1 MMRYSRRR
9 LAQLLGVGALVRLT
23 SGATPAL
30 AAAPSPIPT
39 QPSANK
45 PVPFERGDV
54 VVGCTLLNYPT
65 DDHRGIGRLLH
76 YDGDL
81 KLKNT
86 IWLDDTTHIV
96 QGTRF
101 GPDGTLWAFDSFAY
115 KIVRFDRRGRRLPNF
130 KAPPKSFAHVNFL
143 PDGRLLMGENFVGE
157 KARVPLRTTL
167 PFLPGTQR
175 FGDGH
180 LFALSRH
187 GKVLKEYATRTHGGM
202 GGFQGLTASTLLDD
216 GKRVAY
222 TSESG
227 PIIFQYDLEND
238 RQLPNIVT
246 HADNTGHFF
255 FDIAQDKLGRL
266 LVVAGLKLEAY
277 DRAGKLLK
285 TYPLPTFGWA
295 SMSEPVTSTH
305 VFASNFFSGE
315 VAKIDLVSGQVMASA
330 QTGINKSLSG
340 AAEFAD

>member
-1 MMRYSRRR
+1 MIRLSRRR
-9 LAQLLGVGALVRLT
+9 LAMLLGAGGLARLA
-23 SGATPAL
+23 SGSRPVQ
-30 AAAPSPIPT
+30 AAATAPLPT
-39 QPSANK
+39 APQPNRT
-45 PVPFERGDV
+45 VPFERGDV
-54 VVGCTLLNYPT
+54 VVGCTLLNHPT

-76 YDGDL
+76 YDGEL

-86 IWLDDTTHIV
+86 IWLEDTTHIV

-115 KIVRFDRRGRRLPNF
+115 KILRFDRGGRRLPNF
-130 KAPPKSFAHVNFL
+130 TAPPKSFAHVNFL
-143 PDGRLLMGENFVGE
+143 PDGRLLMG
-157 KARVPLRTTL
+157 TTL
-167 PFLPGTQR
+167 PFMPGTKR

-180 LFALSRH
+180 LFALSRK
-187 GKVLKEYATRTHGGM
+187 GKILKEYPTRTHGGM
-202 GGFQGLTASTLLDD
+202 GGFQGLTASTLLDG
-216 GKRVAY
+216 GKRLVY

-238 RQLPNIVT
+238 RQLPNLVT

-255 FDIAQDKLGRL
+255 FDIAVDKAGRL

-277 DRAGKLLK
+277 DRAGKLLQ

-295 SMSEPVTSTH
+295 SMSEPVTTTH

-315 VAKIDLVSGQVMASA
+315 VAKIDLVSGKAIAST

-340 AAEFAD
+340 AAEFAG

>member
-1 MMRYSRRR
+1 MIRLSRRR
-9 LAQLLGVGALVRLT
+9 LAALLGASAVAR
-23 SGATPAL
+23 L
-30 AAAPSPIPT
+30 AAAPAPIPT
-39 QPSANK
+39 KPQPNK
-45 PVPFERGDV
+45 VVPFERGDV
-54 VVGCTLLNYPT
+54 VVGCTLLNHPT

-76 YDGDL
+76 YDGAL
-81 KLKNT
+81 MLKNT
-86 IWLDDTTHIV
+86 IWLEDTTHIV

-115 KIVRFDRRGRRLPNF
+115 KILRFDRRGRRLPNF
-130 KAPPKSFAHVNFL
+130 NAPPKSFAHVNFL

-157 KARVPLRTTL
+157 KSRVPLRTTL
-167 PFLPGTQR
+167 PFMPGTKR

-180 LFALSRH
+180 LFALSAR
-187 GKVLKEYATRTHGGM
+187 GKLLKEHATRTHGGM
-202 GGFQGLTASTLLDD
+202 GGFQGLTASALLDG
-216 GKRVAY
+216 GKHVAY

-238 RQLPNIVT
+238 RQLPNLVT

-255 FDIAQDKLGRL
+255 FDIAQDKAGRL

-277 DRAGKLLK
+277 DRSGNLLQ

-295 SMSEPVTSTH
+295 SMSEPVTASH

-315 VAKIDLVSGQVMASA
+315 VAKIDLVSGKVIASA

-340 AAEFAD
+340 AAEFAG